1 MLPPTESVKI
11 EPVRQEK
18 AVESWL
24 QSVVAVKDAVV
35 SLYRGEEV
43 DFCGIVRN
51 AIRQI
56 RETFNPLSDNLEGI
70 LWDLEGRIDRLA
82 TSPGNFLD
90 GANEVFNEL
99 SRIVQ
104 IIESG
109 GAQDLNKNDTII
121 LIPEKKPIQKTK
133 NDSTPVLRS
142 FEDHTWPQTEDL
154 SHQLDDLKKASQTLS
169 NGEKQAVS
177 AFCNHVEIF
186 VQHVRDALH
195 PENGSGLDGSL
206 KYLLSLSRGLSTS
219 SAKDKNKK
227 AKTIGEVLDA
237 IGLHIEGE
245 NSLENRPSL
254 LERTQH
260 SEPLNQSESKNVQ
273 VQDVLNEMRTIHEN
287 VARGHKTSFT
297 MEQDRQKLIA
307 LCSQLTVGA
316 TSHLSRT
323 IQKQTLSHLKSFSSY
338 VKNGGQMGDGIYMK
352 KWKDLEQD
360 LSMLSKTGD

>member
-1 MLPPTESVKI
+1 MDGNITLLVRYFWCFMKLNKLMGLGILFGGMCPGIWASLEKIQVPKEVKRSNSMSNLASTPLDMSENYAAYSENDTNLIEGNEPVQENGEEEEEASDPVDDDDDVDVVQGFNDDDDDIDWGIEEDQCEGVGSYLTPMLPPTKSVKI

-18 AVESWL
+18 AVESWR
-24 QSVVAVKDAVV
+24 QSVIAVKDAVV

-56 RETFNPLSDNLEGI
+56 RETFNPLSDNLERI
-70 LWDLEGRIDRLA
+70 LWDLEGRIERFE
-82 TSPGNFLD
+82 TSTGNLLD

-109 GAQDLNKNDTII
+109 GAQDLNKNNTNVAKA
-121 LIPEKKPIQKTK
+121 EKKLAKKTK
-133 NDSTPVLRS
+133 NVSTPIPSS
-142 FEDHTWPQTEDL
+142 FVNRIEQQTENL
-154 SHQLDDLKKASQTLS
+154 SHQFDDLKKAWQILLI
-169 NGEKQAVS
+169 GEKQAVS

-227 AKTIGEVLDA
+227 P
-237 IGLHIEGE
+237 
-245 NSLENRPSL
+245 R
-254 LERTQH
+254 R
-260 SEPLNQSESKNVQ
+260 
-273 VQDVLNEMRTIHEN
+273 
-287 VARGHKTSFT
+287 
-297 MEQDRQKLIA
+297 
-307 LCSQLTVGA
+307 
-316 TSHLSRT
+316 
-323 IQKQTLSHLKSFSSY
+323 
-338 VKNGGQMGDGIYMK
+338 
-352 KWKDLEQD
+352 
-360 LSMLSKTGD
+360 